1 MSDKGDAMYYTRGD
15 RISGERYADTV
26 QKTMVLFRPNT
37 TIASYH
43 QHLIQ
48 LQVSVFSRQTSGQY
62 FPVEG
67 TFGAHYTLW
76 DPILFTDVRKNDY
89 KST

>member
-1 MSDKGDAMYYTRGD
+1 MNKKCTLLCTSHLLHKADYTAMSDKGDAMYYTRGD

-43 QHLIQ
+43 QHLI
-48 LQVSVFSRQTSGQY
+48 
-62 FPVEG
+62 
-67 TFGAHYTLW
+67 
-76 DPILFTDVRKNDY
+76 
-89 KST
+89 